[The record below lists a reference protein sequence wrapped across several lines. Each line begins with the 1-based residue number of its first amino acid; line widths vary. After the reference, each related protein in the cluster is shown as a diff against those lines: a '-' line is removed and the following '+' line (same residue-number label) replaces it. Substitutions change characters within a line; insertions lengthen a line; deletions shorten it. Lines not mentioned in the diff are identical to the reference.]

1 MRGIYIAAG
10 LLVLS
15 GCGLSGDTGRSFF
28 EWIVKYVTIGSSND
42 VWLVKNSFGFED
54 RVGLIFGYADD
65 MAGCRDIAD
74 ALNQK
79 FPAAKYYCKY
89 VN

>member
-1 MRGIYIAAG
+1 MRGWIVVVIIATLAG
-10 LLVLS
+10 CTLN
-15 GCGLSGDTGRSFF
+15 GDTGRSFF
-28 EWIVKYVTIGSSND
+28 EWIVKYVTIGSSKD

-65 MAGCRDIAD
+65 MAGCRDVAMV
-74 ALNQK
+74 LNQK
-79 FPAAKYYCKY
+79 FPAANYYCKY